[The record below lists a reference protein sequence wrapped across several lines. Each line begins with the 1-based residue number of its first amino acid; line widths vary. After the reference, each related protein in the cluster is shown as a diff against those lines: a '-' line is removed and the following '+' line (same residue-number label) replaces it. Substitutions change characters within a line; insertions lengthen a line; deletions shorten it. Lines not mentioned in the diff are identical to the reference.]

1 MSFAQFMEMAG
12 YLLNIIGIVTCLA
25 GLTLTRRPSRR
36 TLGYLIAGL
45 GFLIA
50 ASPLLAQ
57 LFGLVPPPAPVTT
70 LPPG

>member
-12 YLLNIIGIVTCLA
+12 YLLNVIGIVICLA
-25 GLTLTRRPSRR
+25 GLTLARRPSRR

-50 ASPLLAQ
+50 ASPLFAQ
-57 LFGLVPPPAPVTT
+57 LFGLLPSPTPTSA